1 MITSIELQLLKTLE
15 KEKLMELKYDCAY
28 VIVEMFVNYLQMLC
42 ACSLNELGIVVVD
55 AIKKKKKKKEWHK

>member
-1 MITSIELQLLKTLE
+1 MIALIELQLLKILE

-42 ACSLNELGIVVVD
+42 ACSLNELDIVVVD
-55 AIKKKKKKKEWHK
+55 VIKKNYSKKE